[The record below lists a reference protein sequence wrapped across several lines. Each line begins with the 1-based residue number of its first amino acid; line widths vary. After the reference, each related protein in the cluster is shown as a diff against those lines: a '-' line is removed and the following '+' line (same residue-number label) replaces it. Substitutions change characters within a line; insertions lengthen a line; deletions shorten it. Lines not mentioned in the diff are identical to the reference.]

1 MVSLN
6 VQNWYMMRNTAET
19 YKDMGKEL
27 ESFFNRY
34 LVAERGVS
42 QHTIRSYRDAFVLLI
57 EYFESVK
64 KIKPERLS
72 LEAFSKDNING
83 YLDWLE
89 DKGCSSTTRN
99 IRCAAVK
106 SFVRYLIYTDPAH
119 MSQWQ
124 SVVSIKAKRSTKE
137 TIKYLTVE
145 GMTKL
150 LEGIDL
156 STSRGRRDHTILS
169 VLYYTGAR
177 AQELA
182 DLTPSSIRTSEPY
195 LAELFGKGSK
205 KRCVPLDEDIFN
217 LIMAYMREHGLDR
230 PENNKHP
237 LFYNTWGGKLTTA
250 GLTYIIEKHVK
261 PAKIAYPELFTGNIS
276 PHSFRHS
283 RAMHLL
289 QSGVSLIIIRDILGH
304 VSIQTTE
311 IYARVD
317 SKLKRDAIAKAYNAV
332 GKVEPAVTSW
342 EKDPKLKAFLKGLV

>member
-1 MVSLN
+1 
-6 VQNWYMMRNTAET
+6 MMRNTAET
-19 YKDMGKEL
+19 YKDLGKEL

-64 KIKPERLS
+64 KIKPECLS

-261 PAKIAYPELFTGNIS
+261 PAKIAYPEIFTGNIS

>member
-1 MVSLN
+1 MVSILSES
-6 VQNWYMMRNTAET
+6 VFRLSARLSKCWYNA
-19 YKDMGKEL
+19 
-27 ESFFNRY
+27 
-34 LVAERGVS
+34 AERGVS

-57 EYFESVK
+57 EYFESVR

-217 LIMAYMREHGLDR
+217 LIMAYMRKHGLDR

>member
-1 MVSLN
+1 MERSDT
-6 VQNWYMMRNTAET
+6 QNWYMMRKTAET
-19 YKDMGKEL
+19 YKDFGKEL

-42 QHTIRSYRDAFVLLI
+42 QHTLRSYRDAFILLI
-57 EYFESVK
+57 EYFETK
-64 KIKPERLS
+64 KRIKPERLS
-72 LEAFSKDNING
+72 LEAITKENVNG

-89 DKGCSSTTRN
+89 SNGCSPTTRN
-99 IRCAAVK
+99 NRCAAIK
-106 SFVRYLIYTDPAH
+106 SFVRYMIYKDPAH

-124 SVVSIKAKRSTKE
+124 SVASIKAKKATRE
-137 TIKYLTVE
+137 TISYLTVE

-150 LEGIDL
+150 LDGIDL
-156 STSRGRRDHTILS
+156 STSHGRRDHTILS

-205 KRCVPLDEDIFN
+205 KRCVPLDEDIFK

-230 PENNKHP
+230 PENNRHP

-250 GLTYIIEKHVK
+250 GLTYIIDKHVK
-261 PAKIAYPELFTGNIS
+261 PARIAYPNLFTEKIS

-332 GKVEPAVTSW
+332 GKVEPEMTSW
-342 EKDPKLKAFLKGLV
+342 EKDPKLKTFLKGLV

>member
-1 MVSLN
+1 
-6 VQNWYMMRNTAET
+6 MMRNTAET
-19 YKDMGKEL
+19 YKDLGKEL

-124 SVVSIKAKRSTKE
+124 SVVSIKAKKSTKE

-150 LEGIDL
+150 LESIDL

-311 IYARVD
+311 IYARID

>member
-1 MVSLN
+1 
-6 VQNWYMMRNTAET
+6 MMRKTAET
-19 YKDMGKEL
+19 YKDFGKEL

-42 QHTIRSYRDAFVLLI
+42 QHTLRSYRDAFILLI
-57 EYFESVK
+57 EYFEAK
-64 KIKPERLS
+64 KRVKPERLS
-72 LEAFSKDNING
+72 LEAITKENVNG

-89 DKGCSSTTRN
+89 SNGCSPTTRN
-99 IRCAAVK
+99 NRCAAIK
-106 SFVRYLIYTDPAH
+106 SFVRYMIYTDPAH

-124 SVVSIKAKRSTKE
+124 SVASIKAKNDSK
-137 TIKYLTVE
+137 VE
-145 GMTKL
+145 F
-150 LEGIDL
+150 
-156 STSRGRRDHTILS
+156 RRDHTILS

-205 KRCVPLDEDIFN
+205 KRCVPLDEDIFK

-230 PENNKHP
+230 PENNRHP

-250 GLTYIIEKHVK
+250 GLTYIIDKHVQ
-261 PAKIAYPELFTGNIS
+261 PARAAYPSLFTGKIS

-332 GKVEPAVTSW
+332 GKVEPETTSW

>member
-19 YKDMGKEL
+19 YKDLGKEL

-72 LEAFSKDNING
+72 LEAFTKDNING

-89 DKGCSSTTRN
+89 IKGCSSTTRN

-124 SVVSIKAKRSTKE
+124 SVVSIKAKKSTKE

-150 LEGIDL
+150 LESIDL

-217 LIMAYMREHGLDR
+217 LISAYMREHGLDR

-250 GLTYIIEKHVK
+250 GLTYIIDKHVK
-261 PAKIAYPELFTGNIS
+261 PAKIAYPELFTRNIS
-276 PHSFRHS
+276 PHIFRHS

>member
-1 MVSLN
+1 MASLN
-6 VQNWYMMRNTAET
+6 VQNWYMMRNAVET
-19 YKDMGKEL
+19 YKDLGKEL

-72 LEAFSKDNING
+72 LEAFTKDNING

-89 DKGCSSTTRN
+89 YNGCSSTTRN

-106 SFVRYLIYTDPAH
+106 SFVRYLVYTDPAH

-124 SVVSIKAKRSTKE
+124 SVASIKAKKSTKE

-150 LEGIDL
+150 LESIDL

-205 KRCVPLDEDIFN
+205 KRCVPLDEDIFK

-250 GLTYIIEKHVK
+250 GLTYIIDKHVK
-261 PAKIAYPELFTGNIS
+261 PAKIAYPELFTGNFS

>member
-6 VQNWYMMRNTAET
+6 VQNWCMMRNTAET
-19 YKDMGKEL
+19 YKDLGKEL

-72 LEAFSKDNING
+72 LETFTKDNING

-89 DKGCSSTTRN
+89 GKGCSSTTRN

-124 SVVSIKAKRSTKE
+124 SVVSIKAKKATKE

-150 LEGIDL
+150 LGNIDL

-195 LAELFGKGSK
+195 LAELFGKGGK
-205 KRCVPLDEDIFN
+205 KRCVPLDKDMFN
-217 LIMAYMREHGLDR
+217 LISAYMREHGLDR

-250 GLTYIIEKHVK
+250 GLTYIIDKHVR
-261 PAKIAYPELFTGNIS
+261 PAKMAYPELFTGNIS

-332 GKVEPAVTSW
+332 GKEEPAVTSW
-342 EKDPKLKAFLKGLV
+342 ERDPKLKAFLKGLI

>member
-19 YKDMGKEL
+19 YKDLGKEL

-42 QHTIRSYRDAFVLLI
+42 QHTIRS
-57 EYFESVK
+57 VK

-72 LEAFSKDNING
+72 LEAFSKDNIKG

-205 KRCVPLDEDIFN
+205 KRCVPHDEDIFN

>member
-1 MVSLN
+1 
-6 VQNWYMMRNTAET
+6 MMRNTAET
-19 YKDMGKEL
+19 YKDLGKEL

-89 DKGCSSTTRN
+89 DKGCSLTTRN

-332 GKVEPAVTSW
+332 GKVEPAVTRW

>member
-1 MVSLN
+1 
-6 VQNWYMMRNTAET
+6 MMRNTAET

-150 LEGIDL
+150 LESIDL

>member
-1 MVSLN
+1 
-6 VQNWYMMRNTAET
+6 
-19 YKDMGKEL
+19 
-27 ESFFNRY
+27 
-34 LVAERGVS
+34 
-42 QHTIRSYRDAFVLLI
+42 
-57 EYFESVK
+57 
-64 KIKPERLS
+64 
-72 LEAFSKDNING
+72 
-83 YLDWLE
+83 LDWLE

-177 AQELA
+177 EQELA